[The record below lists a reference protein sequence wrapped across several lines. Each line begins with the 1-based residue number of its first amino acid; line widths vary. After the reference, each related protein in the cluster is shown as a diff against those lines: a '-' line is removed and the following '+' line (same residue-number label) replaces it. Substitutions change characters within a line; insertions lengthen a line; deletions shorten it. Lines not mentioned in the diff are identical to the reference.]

1 MQENLENMTQEEVLD
16 RYVVAGT
23 EEELKRPE
31 IQSLLIKH
39 GYTDYLLTCVSDNET
54 IITNKQIINQ
64 LITTSEYLR
73 KDNILLI
80 NGKIEDIKAVPIG
93 EETIELWNRIHYYF
107 KENKTSKQYT
117 IKGFVE
123 NEEGIERI
131 EKNLQQDKNNI
142 IAIVKKENNELE
154 LQCFMKVYEDINY
167 EIRGK
172 NK

>member
-16 RYVVAGT
+16 RYVVEGT

-39 GYTDYLLTCVSDNET
+39 GYTDYLLTCISDNET

-80 NGKIEDIKAVPIG
+80 HGKIENIKAIPIG
-93 EETIELWNRIHYYF
+93 EKTIASWNRIHYYF
-107 KENKTSKQYT
+107 KENKTSKQYI

-123 NEEGIERI
+123 NEEEIERI
-131 EKNLQQDKNNI
+131 ENNLKQDKNNI
-142 IAIVKKENNELE
+142 IVIVKKENNELE
-154 LQCFMKVYEDINY
+154 LQCFIKVYEDINY

-172 NK
+172 K